1 MLPKNVPSF
10 SVHSFKYKKIVKH
23 LTNKINPETIYM
35 FVMSGIG
42 HSYIVVVI
50 S

>member
-1 MLPKNVPSF
+1 VYEIMIYFIDSF
-10 SVHSFKYKKIVKH
+10 H
-23 LTNKINPETIYM
+23 LYMYNKD
-35 FVMSGIG
+35 VMSGIG